1 MKYRK
6 KITMPY
12 IYFTFA
18 PFNIQTKDFVNIMQ
32 TVLIAGA
39 GKSSSW
45 VIDYMLKNAKNKW
58 TVLVMD
64 SNEELIHEKL
74 NNHPNGRAA
83 VVDIHNES
91 ERQKYV
97 RQADIVLSLMPP
109 DLHILLAEDCL
120 KFRKNLIT
128 SSYVSEA
135 MQAMDEEVRKAGLMF
150 MCEMGLDPGI
160 DHMSAA
166 SIIQGIHRIAGVVT
180 AFRSSCGGLIAPE
193 SDDNPWQYKI
203 AWNPKNI
210 VTAGKDGAVWLE
222 NGKLN
227 EIGYKEVF
235 ERSKKIKIEP
245 LGNLAS
251 YPNRDSLKYRDIY
264 QIEDVKTLVR
274 STLRYP
280 SFVKGWDFLI
290 KAGLTDGTDNLDAEE
305 LTYSAWVAIK
315 SGLSDNHELLDNF
328 KEKFQVDAK
337 SMKMLEWLRIFE
349 PKLINGEKGVSS
361 AVILQELLE
370 RRWKMRTIDKDMVV
384 MQHQIEYERKGQA
397 NKLTSTMIT
406 IGENKMFS
414 AMAKTVGLPMGI
426 LARKILIKEISTE
439 NLSGV
444 HIPVMPEVFN
454 PVLRELAKN
463 GIEFVEQLD

>member
-1 MKYRK
+1 MIAHNY
-6 KITMPY
+6 Y
-12 IYFTFA
+12 TFA
-18 PFNIQTKDFVNIMQ
+18 PFNFQIKEFVNKMQ

-45 VIDYMLKNAKNKW
+45 VIDYMLKHAKNRW

-74 NNHPNGRAA
+74 NNHANGRAA
-83 VVDIHNES
+83 VVDILNES

-109 DLHILLAEDCL
+109 DLHILLAQDCL

-128 SSYVSEA
+128 SSYASDA
-135 MQAMDEEVRKAGLMF
+135 MRAMDLDVRKAGLMF

-166 SIIQGIHRIAGVVT
+166 SIIQGVHRIAGVVT
-180 AFRSSCGGLIAPE
+180 AFRSSCGGLVAPE

-210 VTAGKDGAVWLE
+210 VTAGKDGAAWLE

-227 EIGYKEVF
+227 EIGYDEVF
-235 ERSKKIKIEP
+235 ERAKKIKIDP
-245 LGNLAS
+245 LGVLAS
-251 YPNRDSLKYRDIY
+251 YPNRDSLKYKDIY
-264 QIEDVKTLVR
+264 QIEEVKTLVR

-280 SFVKGWDFLI
+280 SFVKGWDFII
-290 KAGLTDGTDNLDAEE
+290 KAGLTDGRDKIDAEE
-305 LTYSAWVAIK
+305 LTYAGWVAVK
-315 SGLSDNHELLDNF
+315 AGLPDNNELVDNF

-349 PKLINGEKGVSS
+349 PKLINGENGVSS
-361 AVILQELLE
+361 ASVLQDLLE

-384 MQHQIEYERKGQA
+384 MQHQVEYERKGQM
-397 NKLTSTMIT
+397 NKVTSTMIT
-406 IGENKMFS
+406 VGENKVFS

-426 LARKILIKEISTE
+426 LARKILTKEISTE
-439 NLSGV
+439 SLLGV
-444 HIPVMPEVFN
+444 HIPVMAEVFN
-454 PVLRELAKN
+454 PVLKELAKN